1 MENNYS
7 TEAINVRY
15 NSSDIGKKT
24 ERRRYFVGD
33 NTAFLLTAHLSQ
45 TNKVTA
51 NIHLYSAM
59 NGRKNAI

>member
-7 TEAINVRY
+7 TEATNVRY

-33 NTAFLLTAHLSQ
+33 NTAFLLTAQRTKSLPM
-45 TNKVTA
+45 
-51 NIHLYSAM
+51 I
-59 NGRKNAI
+59 

>member
-1 MENNYS
+1 MENNS
-7 TEAINVRY
+7 TEATKVRY
-15 NSSDIGKKT
+15 KLNSSDIGNKT

-51 NIHLYSAM
+51 NDLM
-59 NGRKNAI
+59 